1 MAADGGGVLKG
12 NPWLDHLSKPRL
24 EHLRVII
31 LAKADRLR
39 TMIEILTEKG
49 FKSTGGQISPEIL
62 LFVSLWQEK
71 GSKYD
76 GLDLSSIIQ
85 QFFNYV
91 TCGSPKQCK

>member
-31 LAKADRLR
+31 LANADRLR

-49 FKSTGGQISPEIL
+49 FKSTGGQISPKSFCLCHSGKRRGQNMMDWI
-62 LFVSLWQEK
+62 
-71 GSKYD
+71 
-76 GLDLSSIIQ
+76 
-85 QFFNYV
+85 
-91 TCGSPKQCK
+91 

>member
-1 MAADGGGVLKG
+1 MAADGDGVLKG

-24 EHLRVII
+24 QHLRVII

-76 GLDLSSIIQ
+76 GLDLTVCYRVSSNYSSI
-85 QFFNYV
+85 
-91 TCGSPKQCK
+91 T